1 MCNSLI
7 INKVAFLG
15 VFGMI
20 IDLYRYKED
29 MDKTQ
34 YIDNQP
40 LMHNS
45 LVINQLCNVDKMW
58 ITFTIMIRNIEK
70 FVVFLLI
77 QHHTIEYI

>member
-7 INKVAFLG
+7 INKVVFLG

-40 LMHNS
+40 LTHNS
-45 LVINQLCNVDKMW
+45 LIINQLQNVDKMW
-58 ITFTIMIRNIEK
+58 ITFTINIR
-70 FVVFLLI
+70 
-77 QHHTIEYI
+77 

>member
-40 LMHNS
+40 LTHNS
-45 LVINQLCNVDKMW
+45 LVINQLQNVDKMW

-70 FVVFLLI
+70 FVVVLLI
-77 QHHTIEYI
+77 QPTQ

>member
-40 LMHNS
+40 LTHNS
-45 LVINQLCNVDKMW
+45 LIINQLQNVDKMW

-70 FVVFLLI
+70 FVVVLLI
-77 QHHTIEYI
+77 QPTQ

>member
-45 LVINQLCNVDKMW
+45 LVINQLQNVDKMW

-70 FVVFLLI
+70 FVVVLLI
-77 QHHTIEYI
+77 QPTQ

>member
-40 LMHNS
+40 LTHNS
-45 LVINQLCNVDKMW
+45 LIINQLQNVDKMW
-58 ITFTIMIRNIEK
+58 ITFTINIR
-70 FVVFLLI
+70 
-77 QHHTIEYI
+77 

>member
-15 VFGMI
+15 FFGMI
-20 IDLYRYKED
+20 IDLYMYKED

-40 LMHNS
+40 LTHNS
-45 LVINQLCNVDKMW
+45 LIINQLQNVDKMW
-58 ITFTIMIRNIEK
+58 ITFTI
-70 FVVFLLI
+70 
-77 QHHTIEYI
+77 

>member
-40 LMHNS
+40 LMHNL
-45 LVINQLCNVDKMW
+45 LVINQLQNVDKMW

-77 QHHTIEYI
+77 QPTQ